1 MRGTYSIVTFGCQM
15 NESDSETMA
24 GMLESEGY
32 GPADDPSA
40 SDIIIVNSC
49 AVRGQA
55 EQKAYSYLGRYREFK
70 QQNPELIIGFAGCV
84 AQKEGQNLLDRFEYL
99 DFVLGPQ
106 NLTGLPHYLDTIRD
120 DNRRILATEGKLEM
134 VDSTTPRIRR
144 EGSQAWVPIMTGCDK
159 FCTFCIVPQTRGRER
174 SRDPSDIVREVS
186 DLVDEDY
193 REITLL
199 GQTVNSYG
207 KTLPEGQT
215 FPRLLRRL
223 DRIPGDY
230 RIRFTSPHPMDTPPE
245 LVRCFDELDH
255 LAPHIHLPVQS
266 GSDRILRRMNRK
278 YTRSEYMDIIDRV
291 RDLDRYV
298 SITTDVIVGFPGE
311 TREDFE
317 QTLDLFREVRYNS
330 AFMFKFSPR
339 QGTPAAKMEDPV
351 EEEVIAERHQE
362 LLSLQEEIAGEVNQ
376 RLVGRTRQAFVEG
389 YSPKSTEEEPQY
401 TGRLGTNEVVVF
413 DAPREDDWTGEF
425 VPVTIDRAG
434 SFTLFGE
441 PDRPIS
447 SSRELAGSVAT

>member
-186 DLVDEDY
+186 DLVDEGY

-362 LLSLQEEIAGEVNQ
+362 LLSLQEEIAGDVNQ

-413 DAPREDDWTGEF
+413 DAPREEDWTGEF